1 MASASGKLG
10 LALCLFAGLY
20 AGSGAIGGE
29 KFFGGEVKKGSLS
42 VEFSKAGTIDSLSL
56 DGVKLARSNGGI
68 STSGSKEDEWKPWAP
83 QSWSKDVV
91 LEKSESSDCVT
102 VSAKGTI
109 VPKGVS
115 GQSSFVSITKVYADR
130 VTLDCKVSTST
141 EGLWRR
147 AGGGWQIESDAF
159 GPGSS
164 YRADDGEAKAIPETR
179 GNRNL
184 IYKPTAAKIEMASD
198 KYALT
203 FKFDG
208 LKACLF
214 DDRKP
219 ESERKVFNVEFGS
232 PAQEI
237 SDERGSKSYEVA
249 FTMVVSAAPKK

>member
-1 MASASGKLG
+1 MASLSGKLV
-10 LALCLFAGLY
+10 LALCLCGGACV
-20 AGSGAIGGE
+20 GSGAIGGE

-42 VEFSKAGTIDSLSL
+42 VEFSKTGTVEALSL

-83 QSWSKDVV
+83 QSWSKDAVV
-91 LEKSESSDCVT
+91 EKSESPDCVT
-102 VSAKGTI
+102 VTAKGTI
-109 VPKGVS
+109 VPKGIA
-115 GQSSFVSITKVYADR
+115 GQSSFVTVTKVYADK
-130 VTLDCKVSTST
+130 VTLDCKVSTPT

-147 AGGGWQIESDAF
+147 AGGGWQVESDAF
-159 GPGSS
+159 GAGSS
-164 YRADDGEAKAIPETR
+164 YRADDGEAKTVPETR

-184 IYKPTAAKIEMASD
+184 IYKPTATKIEMSSD
-198 KYALT
+198 KYVLT

-208 LKACLF
+208 IKACLF

-219 ESERKVFNVEFGS
+219 EAERKVFNVEFGS

-237 SDERGSKSYEVA
+237 SDERGAKSYEVA